1 MSNAVEK
8 IVDTY
13 VQLNDSR
20 SLGDLR
26 RYRQELTVL
35 LKAQTGVNFSLLIDQ
50 IDAEIAVIEAG
61 LVRLRHEAHIA
72 WAKRQGFGPA
82 PTVFKG
88 WN

>member
-13 VQLNDSR
+13 VELNDSR

-26 RYRQELTVL
+26 RYRQELAVL
-35 LKAQTGVNFSLLIDQ
+35 LKAQSGVNFGLLIGQ

-61 LVRLRHEAHIA
+61 LDRIRHEARMA
-72 WAKRQGFGPA
+72 
-82 PTVFKG
+82 
-88 WN
+88 